1 MQKVSRLIQKIA
13 TGKRISILFVLT
25 MSVYITM
32 LAYSIP
38 IVAAY
43 SPELPIFDL
52 SPTGYS
58 FSYAY
63 DLLETL
69 GVEGRILYVSV
80 QLPLDLIYPGLFA
93 ITYSLLL
100 VWIFGKTFNVE
111 SKIYYFAFVPL
122 CAGLF
127 DYIENIFIMKMI
139 DEFPN
144 LQETTVNIAST
155 FTILKSSFTVFFFI
169 LLIVGIVLMI
179 KAKLFKKVNNN

>member
-1 MQKVSRLIQKIA
+1 MQEVIRLMQKFAK
-13 TGKRISILFVLT
+13 GKRIFILFVIT

-32 LAYSIP
+32 LTFSIP
-38 IVAAY
+38 AVSAY
-43 SPELPIFDL
+43 SPDLPLFDL

-63 DLLETL
+63 ELLDTL

-100 VWIFGKTFNVE
+100 IWIFGKTFNVK
-111 SKIYYFAFVPL
+111 SNVYYFAFVPVF
-122 CAGLF
+122 AGVF

-144 LQETTVNIAST
+144 LQETTVNFAST
-155 FTILKSSFTVFFFI
+155 FTILKSSFTVFYFV
-169 LLIVGIVLMI
+169 LLIVAIVLII
-179 KAKLFKKVNNN
+179 KAKLFKNNN